1 MRVLL
6 AVHQFENP
14 SAGGTEVYTRALA
27 AQLAARNE
35 VAVLFPA
42 GAFADTPVLEQTRA
56 GELTHYRLH
65 GPAPADGFYD
75 NWSGA
80 RFRKLIARAIALFK
94 PDVVHVQHL
103 SGMGVALLE
112 EAKNF
117 GARIVMTIP
126 DYWAF
131 CPRGQMIRDDLQ
143 NCERPDEAR
152 CSACAFGAPVLR
164 AARSRLRSA
173 LGPLGRVL
181 PEDGLASARNMTWLA
196 RAGAAIAP
204 AGFAPI
210 APAREKI
217 AERLEALSRA
227 IDLIDLFI
235 APSQA
240 IGRAYARLGVAPS
253 KIRHLDYGFE
263 ELRLE
268 ERHVR
273 AVTEPLRLGFLGT
286 LIPSKGLHVVA
297 DALRLL
303 RPGQV
308 ELHIWGEFVSYHGD
322 ESYRAEL
329 TRRLWGLAHEN
340 HGPIAHERVAEALSQ
355 VDALVVPSLWRENS
369 PLVIHEAM
377 QAGLPVVASRVG
389 GIPELVRDGDTGFL
403 YKASD
408 PAELAEK
415 LRILSSGYEFP
426 HRENWTHLVESI
438 SDHARRV
445 EALYLEGAQW

>member
-27 AQLAARNE
+27 EQLAERHE
-35 VAVLFPA
+35 VAVLYPV
-42 GAFADTPVLEQTRA
+42 GTFADTPVLEQTRMGA
-56 GELTHYRLH
+56 LTHYRLH
-65 GPAPADGFYD
+65 APAPGDGFHD
-75 NWSGA
+75 NWSGM
-80 RFRKLIARAIALFK
+80 RFEKLITRTLELFR
-94 PDVVHVQHL
+94 PDVVHIQHL
-103 SGMGVALLE
+103 SGMGTALLG
-112 EAKNF
+112 EAKKF

-143 NCERPDEAR
+143 NCERPDEVR
-152 CSACAFGAPVLR
+152 CSACAFGAPTLR
-164 AARSRLRSA
+164 AARTRLRSA

-181 PEDGLASARNMTWLA
+181 PEEGLSSARNLTWLA
-196 RAGAAIAP
+196 RAGAALAP

-210 APAREKI
+210 ATAREKI
-217 AERLEALSRA
+217 AQRMDALSCA
-227 IDLIDLFI
+227 IGLIDLFI

-240 IGRAYARLGVAPS
+240 IGRAYVRLGVPPS

-263 ELRLE
+263 ALRLE
-268 ERHVR
+268 ERR
-273 AVTEPLRLGFLGT
+273 MRTPAETLRLGFLGT

-303 RPGQV
+303 DPGQV

-329 TRRLWGLAHEN
+329 TRRLDGLAHEN
-340 HGPIAHERVAEALSQ
+340 HGPIAHERVPEALSQ

-377 QAGLPVVASRVG
+377 QAGLPVVAARVG
-389 GIPELVRDGDTGFL
+389 GIPELVREGETGFL
-403 YKASD
+403 YKATD
-408 PAELAEK
+408 AAELAGK
-415 LRILSSGYEFP
+415 LRLLAGGYEFP
-426 HRENWTHLVESI
+426 RRENWTHLVESI
-438 SDHARRV
+438 ADHARRI
-445 EALYLEGAQW
+445 EALYLEGAQ